1 MLLKDNNM
9 VTEIKI
15 KEPNSPV
22 LYFITGVAGSGKST
36 LAKKIKEEKN
46 IKNHF
51 EADMWMVDSKGNY
64 SFDSSRL
71 GYCHSN
77 CIKFAEESMI
87 RGEDVIVSNTS
98 LTKKEAKPYFE
109 LAKKYKYTVALTH
122 LLSYYGSVHNVPD
135 WKISEMKN
143 KHQQYKIEEV

>member
-1 MLLKDNNM
+1 M
-9 VTEIKI
+9 VTEVKMVD
-15 KEPNSPV
+15 PNSPT

-36 LAKKIKEEKN
+36 LANKIKKEKG
-46 IKNHF
+46 IENHF
-51 EADMWMVDSKGNY
+51 EADMWMIDSSGHY
-64 SFDSSRL
+64 SFNPSRL
-71 GYCHSN
+71 RYCHQQ
-77 CIKFAEESMI
+77 CIQSTERTML

-135 WKISEMKN
+135 RKISEMKN